1 MMDPEMLRL
10 AQEQMRRMSPDDLA
24 RMQQQVGPVSRAL
37 VFLAPP
43 SRFAGPGE
51 PECFFFRFC
60 LGSCRSGEHSVQL
73 GWIFSVFGFAA
84 RCVRE

>member
-24 RMQQQVGPVSRAL
+24 RMQQQVGPISRAPIPPR

-51 PECFFFRFC
+51 PECF
-60 LGSCRSGEHSVQL
+60 V
-73 GWIFSVFGFAA
+73 GF
-84 RCVRE
+84 V